1 VKALV
6 TGGTGFVGSHLVEHL
21 LATGH
26 DVICYARSAAKA
38 EGLFAGHRPRVFEG
52 SLFDAAALRQAAAG
66 ADLIFHVAAL
76 TSARSRREL
85 FRVNEEATRHVL
97 AAAPPSLRRFV
108 YVSSLAAAG
117 PTARG
122 RQLQGGEPERP
133 VTHYGASKLA
143 GELAVRASAVPWTVV
158 RPPAVYG
165 PRDVELLRVFRMAA
179 KGFLPQFGDGSQELS
194 LVYVEDLA
202 RALVTAAASPQTA
215 GRIYFATH
223 PDIVRQRAL
232 AHAIARA
239 VHPDR
244 APLIIALPMPIARV
258 GLWITGTAA
267 YLAGRSTVLS
277 LDKANEFLAGALT
290 CSPAALERDT
300 GWTASYSLAAGLAKT
315 VGWYREQRWL

>member
-1 VKALV
+1 MKALV

-26 DVICYARSAAKA
+26 EVVCYARNAAKA
-38 EGLFAGHRPRVFEG
+38 DGLFTERRPQVFEG
-52 SLFDAAALRQAAAG
+52 SLFDVAAMQRAMTG

-76 TSARSRREL
+76 TAARSRREL
-85 FRVNEEATRHVL
+85 FRVNEDATRQVL

-117 PTARG
+117 PTTRG

-143 GELAVRASAVPWTVV
+143 GELAVRAAPVPWTVV

-165 PRDVELLRVFRMAA
+165 PRDVELLRLFRMAA
-179 KGFLPQFGDGSQELS
+179 RGFLPQFGDGTQELS
-194 LVYVEDLA
+194 LVYVDDLA
-202 RALVTAAASPQTA
+202 RALVASATAPQTT
-215 GRIYFATH
+215 GRIYYATH
-223 PDIVRQRAL
+223 PDIVRQHAL
-232 AHAIARA
+232 AAAIGRA

-244 APLIIALPMPIARV
+244 SPLIIPLPLPIARI

-267 YLAGRSTVLS
+267 FLAGRSTVLS

-315 VGWYREQRWL
+315 VEWYREQRWL